1 MAKEELDQKTEAL
14 LAIPREEIATP
25 YMPVDIFIKE
35 SEFQAQVAKED
46 REKLLAVGMD
56 ARYLDE
62 IDVRVGALREAQSR
76 WNKEY
81 TEQEEAQKL
90 WNEKSEDAY
99 DLRDELL
106 RDMRY
111 AYRKDEALLDQV
123 SNITEGYGH
132 ADMIQDL
139 NDLAVL
145 GKANTGPLQAI
156 NLDMSKLDSASAMA
170 NEMGELL
177 GKANGGQLSDNEA
190 KLLRD
195 RAYTHLKEAIDE
207 IRATGKYVFA
217 DNDRRLKGYSSDYLR
232 RKNRQSSSND
242 ADEQMT
248 STM

>member
-14 LAIPREEIATP
+14 LAIPRENIATP
-25 YMPVDIFIKE
+25 HIPVDIFIKE
-35 SEFQAQVAKED
+35 SEYQAQVAKED
-46 REKLLAVGMD
+46 REQLLAVGMD
-56 ARYLDE
+56 AKYLDE
-62 IDVRVGALREAQSR
+62 IDVRIGALREAQSR

-81 TEQEEAQKL
+81 TEQAEAQRE
-90 WNEKSEDAY
+90 WSEKSPDAY
-99 DLRDELL
+99 DLRDDLL

-111 AYRKDEALLDQV
+111 AYRRDTALLDQV
-123 SNITEGYGH
+123 AKITDGFGH

-145 GKANTGPLQAI
+145 GKANTEPLQAI
-156 NLDMSKLDSASAMA
+156 KLDMAKLDRAATMA

-177 GKANGGQLSDNEA
+177 GKANGGQLNDNAA

-217 DNDRRLKGYSSDYLR
+217 DNERRLKGYSSDYLR
-232 RKNRQSSSND
+232 RKNRRSAAND
-242 ADEQMT
+242 PDETLITDM
-248 STM
+248 

>member
-1 MAKEELDQKTEAL
+1 MAKEELDQMTEAL
-14 LAIPREEIATP
+14 LAIGREEIATP
-25 YMPVDIFIKE
+25 YMPVDTFIKE

-56 ARYLDE
+56 AKYLDE
-62 IDVRVGALREAQSR
+62 IDVRIGALREAQSR

-123 SNITEGYGH
+123 SKITEGYGH

-145 GKANTGPLQAI
+145 GKANSEPLQAI
-156 NLDMSKLDSASAMA
+156 NLEMTKLDRASTMA

-177 GKANGGQLSDNEA
+177 GKANGGRLNDNEA

-207 IRATGKYVFA
+207 IRAAGKYVFA

-242 ADEQMT
+242 ADEPLMT
-248 STM
+248 EM